1 MVHSDTDQKI
11 EQALHGGSD
20 RYKETFSRLGE
31 VIEAVFP
38 TAQASFEY
46 NLPGWKIERENVQEE
61 TKGTIDPRFVHVLI
75 AERKAGLTLH
85 LWNPADYYWLDKQKE
100 ALQGAGFKVMRGCV
114 QFNRKQPF
122 PFDTMESVLR
132 TIAL

>member
-1 MVHSDTDQKI
+1 MTHSETDQQI
-11 EQALHGGSD
+11 EQALQDGSD
-20 RYKETFSRLGE
+20 RYREAYSRLGE
-31 VIEAVFP
+31 VVKAVFP
-38 TAQASFEY
+38 TAQAAFEW
-46 NLPGWKIERENVQEE
+46 NLPGWTIERENVLEE
-61 TKGTIDPRFVHVLI
+61 AKGTIDPRFVHVLI
-75 AERKAGLTLH
+75 AERKAGLTVH
-85 LWNPADYYWLDKQKE
+85 LWNPVDYYWLDTQKE